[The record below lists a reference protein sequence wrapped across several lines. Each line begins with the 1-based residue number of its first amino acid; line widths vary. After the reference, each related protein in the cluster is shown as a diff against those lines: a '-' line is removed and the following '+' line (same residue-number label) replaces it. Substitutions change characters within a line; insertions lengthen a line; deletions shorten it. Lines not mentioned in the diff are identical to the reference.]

1 MNILITLLAFILM
14 EGATWII
21 HKYVMHGF
29 LWVLHRDHHDH
40 SNEGVLEKNDYFF
53 VIFALPTIA
62 LMYFGSLDNFNYLFF
77 IGLGIMLYGVA
88 YFFVHD
94 IFIHQRLKI
103 FTHTKNPYFLALR
116 RAHKQ
121 HHKHTGK
128 EDGECFGFLYVPFK
142 YFKMFF
148 KTTKNDDFYLRINL
162 VFYGHYLFYR
172 IF

>member
-14 EGATWII
+14 EGATWIM

-77 IGLGIMLYGVA
+77 IGLGIMLSCMA
-88 YFFVHD
+88 DFFVHD
-94 IFIHQRLKI
+94 FFIHQRLKI

-148 KTTKNDDFYLRINL
+148 KTDKK
-162 VFYGHYLFYR
+162 
-172 IF
+172 

>member
-1 MNILITLLAFILM
+1 MNVLIALLTFILM

-40 SNEGVLEKNDYFF
+40 SNEGILEMNDYFF
-53 VIFALPTIA
+53 VIFSLPTIA
-62 LMYFGSLDNFNYLFF
+62 LMYFGSLKDLNYLFF
-77 IGLGIMLYGVA
+77 IGLGIMLYGMA

-94 IFIHQRLKI
+94 IFIHQRIKI
-103 FTHTKNPYFLALR
+103 FSRTQNPYFLALR

-142 YFKMFF
+142 YFRMYFNSAK
-148 KTTKNDDFYLRINL
+148 K
-162 VFYGHYLFYR
+162 
-172 IF
+172 